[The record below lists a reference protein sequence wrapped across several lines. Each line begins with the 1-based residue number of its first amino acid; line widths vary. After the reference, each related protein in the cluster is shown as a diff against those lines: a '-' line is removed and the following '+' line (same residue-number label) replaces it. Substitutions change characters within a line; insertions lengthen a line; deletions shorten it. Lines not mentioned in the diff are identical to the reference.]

1 MFSMAMW
8 MAALVAPIQIFAG
21 DQHGLNTLEHQPAK
35 VMAME
40 GHFTS
45 HPNGAPL
52 ILFGLP
58 DQAAGEMKYAI
69 EIPKASSLILKH
81 SLDAPLNGLDTVPRE
96 NWPPVAV
103 IFWSFRIM
111 VGIGFLMLGIGM
123 LSLYDALARQL
134 YQSRLLHL
142 YALAMGPAGFIAV
155 LAGWFTTEVGRQPF
169 TVYGLLRTADSASPL
184 AAPAVGLL
192 ADRFH
197 RRLFHRLRGGHDLSL
212 PADGNAAASRRT
224 RAERRYAGA
233 RRRHHARGW
242 RCGTGACVMA
252 GIIDIPVIWA
262 FIIAFAVFVYVV
274 MDGFDLGLGMLFP
287 LFPKKADRDVMMNTV
302 APVWDGNET
311 WLVLGGGG
319 LMAAFPL
326 AYAVLM
332 PALYTPM
339 IAMLIGLIFRGVA
352 FEFRWRTTR
361 ERNLWDIAFA
371 GGSLLAAMAQGVAL
385 GAILQGIHVEGR
397 HYGGGWWDWL
407 TPFSIL
413 TGLAVVVGYALL
425 GATWL
430 VMKTEGELRDEAY
443 RLSWWLLFAMLAAIG
458 AVSLATPFLTWNT
471 PTAGSNGRTSC

>member
-1 MFSMAMW
+1 
-8 MAALVAPIQIFAG
+8 
-21 DQHGLNTLEHQPAK
+21 
-35 VMAME
+35 
-40 GHFTS
+40 
-45 HPNGAPL
+45 
-52 ILFGLP
+52 
-58 DQAAGEMKYAI
+58 
-69 EIPKASSLILKH
+69 
-81 SLDAPLNGLDTVPRE
+81 
-96 NWPPVAV
+96 
-103 IFWSFRIM
+103 
-111 VGIGFLMLGIGM
+111 
-123 LSLYDALARQL
+123 
-134 YQSRLLHL
+134 
-142 YALAMGPAGFIAV
+142 
-155 LAGWFTTEVGRQPF
+155 
-169 TVYGLLRTADSASPL
+169 
-184 AAPAVGLL
+184 
-192 ADRFH
+192 
-197 RRLFHRLRGGHDLSL
+197 
-212 PADGNAAASRRT
+212 
-224 RAERRYAGA
+224 
-233 RRRHHARGW
+233 
-242 RCGTGACVMA
+242 MA
-252 GIIDIPVIWA
+252 GMIDIPVLWA

-361 ERNLWDIAFA
+361 QRNLWDIAFA
-371 GGSLLAAMAQGVAL
+371 AGSLLAAMAQGVAL

-413 TGLAVVVGYALL
+413 TGLSVVVGYALL

-443 RLSWWLLFAMLAAIG
+443 RLSWWLLFAMIAAMG
-458 AVSLATPFLTWNT
+458 AVSLATPFLHMQYANRWFTWPNIDSDGAGADRGRRRHGAAAAQPRQQAGLPAVLSDAGVVRT
-471 PTAGSNGRTSC
+471 CPMPGSASACTRISCRSSITIWQAASPENSQIFMLFGVAILIPMILGYTAWAYYVFRGKVKPESGYH